1 MAVAAAAAVL
11 PAVSAAVAAALA
23 AVVAADAAVRAA
35 GRAGVAAFG
44 NARRNRQMQYNGNAN
59 FTLDNSVWDAQTY
72 SLNGQQVAK
81 PAYAASSASVM
92 FGGPLKIPKLLKGN
106 NGMFTINYQLRRSRN
121 GTSQVGTMPTAAE
134 RSGDFSQAYR
144 ASAGHHLR
152 SPERRALP
160 QQPDSGQPH
169 QLRGP
174 GSGELLSAAQR
185 PRLHAQLLGPH
196 HEFEQLR

>member
-1 MAVAAAAAVL
+1 
-11 PAVSAAVAAALA
+11 
-23 AVVAADAAVRAA
+23 
-35 GRAGVAAFG
+35 
-44 NARRNRQMQYNGNAN
+44 MQYNGNAS

-134 RSGDFSQAYR
+134 RSGDFSQAIITQGPVTIYDPPPW
-144 ASAGHHLR
+144 AWR
-152 SPERRALP
+152 SEE
-160 QQPDSGQPH
+160 H
-169 QLRGP
+169 T
-174 GSGELLSAAQR
+174 
-185 PRLHAQLLGPH
+185 
-196 HEFEQLR
+196 